1 MRPKPN
7 LAAAGERAKTENYPR
22 WRDCCENKYHHNVI
36 QGHDNHYEI
45 IAAGYSEKRISYDA
59 GELKRLVD
67 EG

>member
-1 MRPKPN
+1 
-7 LAAAGERAKTENYPR
+7 LAAAGERAKTEKLSAVAGS
-22 WRDCCENKYHHNVI
+22 CEIKDHHNVT
-36 QGHDNHYEI
+36 QRQDNYYEI